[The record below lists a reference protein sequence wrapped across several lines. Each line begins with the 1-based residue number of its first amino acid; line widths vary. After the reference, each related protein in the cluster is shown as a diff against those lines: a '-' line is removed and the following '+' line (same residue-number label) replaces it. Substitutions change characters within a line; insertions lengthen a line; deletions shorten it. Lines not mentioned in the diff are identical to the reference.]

1 MVDSTDKER
10 PASSVPAIGHM
21 PYALFL
27 RLPADFSIEVET
39 ACLSGF
45 DFPGLQQRC
54 LPVLSH
60 FDNEV
65 HEA

>member
-39 ACLSGF
+39 ACVSGF
-45 DFPGLQQRC
+45 DFPGLQQGR

-60 FDNEV
+60 LDDEI
-65 HEA
+65 HKA